1 MFMNTTRSVAD
12 AKSHFADCIASAE
25 AGEPVVI
32 TRHGKPVA
40 AIVRAE
46 DLATSTRLGEDSP
59 QAGLAGIMG
68 TWDDDDIAGVYDE
81 IAAHRRA
88 PRLVAP
94 FTGAYI
100 GRTDRIRT
108 CDLYHPKVD

>member
-1 MFMNTTRSVAD
+1 MVMSITRSVAD

-25 AGEPVVI
+25 AGDPVVI

-46 DLATSTRLGEDSP
+46 DLAKINSLGEDSP

-68 TWDDDDIAGVYDE
+68 TWDDEGIVEVFDDIV
-81 IAAHRRA
+81 AHRHSPRA
-88 PRLVAP
+88 VSPLR
-94 FTGAYI
+94 
-100 GRTDRIRT
+100 
-108 CDLYHPKVD
+108 

>member
-1 MFMNTTRSVAD
+1 MAGCHLAFPEIMTIKIVMSTTRSVAD

-32 TRHGKPVA
+32 TRNGKPVA

-46 DLATSTRLGEDSP
+46 DLAKINRFGGDSP

-68 TWDDDDIAGVYDE
+68 AWDDDSIAGVYDE
-81 IAAHRRA
+81 IVAHRRA
-88 PRLVAP
+88 PRPVAP
-94 FTGAYI
+94 L
-100 GRTDRIRT
+100 R
-108 CDLYHPKVD
+108 

>member
-1 MFMNTTRSVAD
+1 MVMSTTRSVAD

-46 DLATSTRLGEDSP
+46 DLAKITSLGDDNP
-59 QAGLAGIMG
+59 NAGLAGIMG
-68 TWDDDDIAGVYDE
+68 TWDDEDSVDAYDDIVANR
-81 IAAHRRA
+81 HA
-88 PRLVAP
+88 PRPVAP
-94 FTGAYI
+94 LG
-100 GRTDRIRT
+100 
-108 CDLYHPKVD
+108 

>member
-1 MFMNTTRSVAD
+1 MRTTRSVAD

-32 TRHGKPVA
+32 TRHGKSVA

-46 DLATSTRLGEDSP
+46 DLARIISLGDDSP

-68 TWDDDDIAGVYDE
+68 TWDDESIAGVFDE
-81 IAAHRRA
+81 IIACRHA
-88 PRLVAP
+88 PRP
-94 FTGAYI
+94 FKS
-100 GRTDRIRT
+100 
-108 CDLYHPKVD
+108 LS